1 MFGID
6 TRVYPFTNR
15 VVRPEQH
22 VDRGPLDDVV
32 EQIRGQPELEEG
44 ESGSSAYMYKPGKN
58 FAGILSRLKQS
69 NINILTNNRANKYLY
84 FVQFM

>member
-1 MFGID
+1 MFGICA
-6 TRVYPFTNR
+6 RFCPFICS

-44 ESGSSAYMYKPGKN
+44 ELGSSAYQYKPGKN
-58 FAGILSRLKQS
+58 YAGILSNSTQFKKQQC
-69 NINILTNNRANKYLY
+69 NNNILLSFYEITL
-84 FVQFM
+84 